1 MCPNISSATF
11 DLNLWPP
18 DRKVDSFMPLS
29 RGTLV
34 SWYTCFVVLLSR
46 STLVSWYTCLMVHLF
61 YAPVSWYTCFVV
73 HLFHAPVS
81 WYTCFMPLSCGTL
94 VSWYTCLIVHLSRGE
109 EAFLY
114 NHVTANEIDTQ
125 LPTTITEACFII
137 SKCWY
142 LLVLF
147 FATDYFISQKS
158 AAVSLVAVTRHVAL
172 WLTIQNLVSKN

>member
-1 MCPNISSATF
+1 MVHLSHGTLVLCPCLVVHLFHGT
-11 DLNLWPP
+11 LVLWYTCL
-18 DRKVDSFMPLS
+18 VVHLFHGTLVSWYTCFMPLS

-34 SWYTCFVVLLSR
+34 SWYTCF
-46 STLVSWYTCLMVHLF
+46 
-61 YAPVSWYTCFVV
+61 
-73 HLFHAPVS
+73 
-81 WYTCFMPLSCGTL
+81 MPLSRGTL

-172 WLTIQNLVSKN
+172 

>member
-1 MCPNISSATF
+1 MLLPCVQIYLQPRLTLIYDLLTAKLTVSCPC
-11 DLNLWPP
+11 L
-18 DRKVDSFMPLS
+18 VVHLS
-29 RGTLV
+29 HGILVSWYSCLVVHLFHGTLV
-34 SWYTCFVVLLSR
+34 SWYTCFMPLSHG
-46 STLVSWYTCLMVHLF
+46 TLVSWYTCF
-61 YAPVSWYTCFVV
+61 T
-73 HLFHAPVS
+73 
-81 WYTCFMPLSCGTL
+81 PLSCGTL